1 MKYCEFSD
9 SVALHSKRALS
20 YVLDEVYVKYPCH
33 IAESAEA
40 GQGNSRAV
48 CRGWSLVWKW
58 EQCALLQ
65 GTFLSVEDKEETREP
80 TRKL

>member
-1 MKYCEFSD
+1 VKYCEFSD

-40 GQGNSRAV
+40 GQGNSRGAEV
-48 CRGWSLVWKW
+48 GPWSGNESSVSCCRVHS
-58 EQCALLQ
+58 
-65 GTFLSVEDKEETREP
+65 
-80 TRKL
+80 